1 MNIIS
6 KSTILL
12 VTLLNIQ
19 VSFCQSQSQIPHL
32 QKTGNTTQLIV
43 DGKPFIILGGE
54 LGNSSASTIQYMQP
68 IWPKLKAMNL
78 NTVLIPVYWELIEK
92 EEGKFDLTLI
102 KQLITEA
109 RTNNLKIVFL
119 WFASWKNSMSCYV
132 PAWVK
137 LNQDKFPRVKD
148 NKNRSHEI
156 LTPFSENNLQADLK
170 AFEKL
175 MSFIKD
181 FDESDRTVIMI
192 QVENE
197 IGMLPT
203 ARDYH
208 PLANEAFQRDVPMEL
223 IRYMQQN
230 KDKLVPEFLDK
241 WEKNGFKTSGNWEEI
256 FGKGIHTD
264 EIFMAWYYAKYA
276 DRIIEAGKKIY
287 PLPMFVNAALNR
299 PNRQPGSGYPSAG
312 PLPHL
317 MDVWKAAGHSIDFLA
332 PDIYFPALKH
342 WCDLYTRQGDPL
354 FIPEHRF
361 DHTAAYKMLY
371 AIGHYDALGFAPFS
385 IESTETPENEPLGKM
400 YHLLAQLLP
409 VITSNQIHG
418 KTEGVLLDKVNKDT
432 IIHIGKYEFTFH
444 HDYTLGWSSGAKDD
458 EWPVTA
464 AIIIQ
469 TGGDEFY
476 IAGSGVVITFKILN
490 NDSLNTG
497 ILKNEEGEFENN
509 EWKISCHLNGDQTH
523 QGRHVRI
530 PAGDYMIQRLEL
542 YTYQ

>member
-1 MNIIS
+1 
-6 KSTILL
+6 
-12 VTLLNIQ
+12 
-19 VSFCQSQSQIPHL
+19 
-32 QKTGNTTQLIV
+32 
-43 DGKPFIILGGE
+43 
-54 LGNSSASTIQYMQP
+54 
-68 IWPKLKAMNL
+68 
-78 NTVLIPVYWELIEK
+78 
-92 EEGKFDLTLI
+92 
-102 KQLITEA
+102 
-109 RTNNLKIVFL
+109 
-119 WFASWKNSMSCYV
+119 
-132 PAWVK
+132 
-137 LNQDKFPRVKD
+137 
-148 NKNRSHEI
+148 
-156 LTPFSENNLQADLK
+156 
-170 AFEKL
+170 

-385 IESTETPENEPLGKM
+385 IESTETPENEPLGKI